1 MYQRSKG
8 INFSLGKESIDELR
22 TFVNTRG
29 IIVHGDLGE
38 AISFYTSFA
47 ENQAIFPNYID
58 AFIRKYKIV
67 PGQGYAR
74 DFKETGF
81 DYAMSSGHITFRANK
96 MFSVQFGHGKHF
108 IGDGYRSLLLSDNTF
123 NYPYLRIQ
131 TNFGKVQYTN
141 LYTEFMD
148 INYFTTHSVD
158 NRDQLGYPKKYMSSH
173 FLSYNVTKRFSLS
186 LYEAVVW
193 RMNRTLASKGFDIN
207 YLNPVTMLRPIEFSL
222 NSPDNVLVGVNTKYK
237 LPFSSYLY
245 GQIIL
250 DEFSLGE
257 LFIGYTVLAIG
268 TSLPEIAASVSLA
281 LKGRYETV
289 TGTLIGSN
297 IFNGLCVLAIPGLF
311 MNPKMS
317 LGWSYSEWSP
327 LLFILFMITF
337 IFAYYIFS
345 VSKKERNAS
354 ILLSSLFLSSYFVSL
369 YFAY

>member
-1 MYQRSKG
+1 MIIALLAITSGIALIWVSAEKLENYSVHAARQFGFSSFFIGSTVIAFGTSAPEMLTTFFVSLENKG
-8 INFSLGKESIDELR
+8 SMVIGNVIGSNVANLSLVFGSMLLIVSLKKLRIKQEVAIQKNLLILLVSGLLIWLIIAIDPFNIASSFILL
-22 TFVNTRG
+22 TSLILV
-29 IIVHGDLGE
+29 
-38 AISFYTSFA
+38 ISFWYKNGVSDEKENDIDLPKYVSLKLILSLVFLVFA
-47 ENQAIFPNYID
+47 AWL
-58 AFIRKYKIV
+58 
-67 PGQGYAR
+67 
-74 DFKETGF
+74 
-81 DYAMSSGHITFRANK
+81 ITFGAN
-96 MFSVQFGHGKHF
+96 Q
-108 IGDGYRSLLLSDNTF
+108 
-123 NYPYLRIQ
+123 
-131 TNFGKVQYTN
+131 
-141 LYTEFMD
+141 
-148 INYFTTHSVD
+148 
-158 NRDQLGYPKKYMSSH
+158 
-173 FLSYNVTKRFSLS
+173 
-186 LYEAVVW
+186 
-193 RMNRTLASKGFDIN
+193 
-207 YLNPVTMLRPIEFSL
+207 
-222 NSPDNVLVGVNTKYK
+222 
-237 LPFSSYLY
+237 
-245 GQIIL
+245 IL
-250 DEFSLGE
+250 DEYSLGE

>member
-1 MYQRSKG
+1 MIIALLAICSGIALIWVSAEKLEKYSVHAAREFGFSPFFIGSTVIAFGTSAPEMLTTFFVSLENKG
-8 INFSLGKESIDELR
+8 SMVIGNVIGSNVANLSLVFGSMLLIVSLKKFRIKQEVAIQKNLLILLISSVLIWLIIAIDPFNILSSLILLTSLILVIFFWYKNGVSDENENDINLPKYVSLKLTLSLV
-22 TFVNTRG
+22 FLV
-29 IIVHGDLGE
+29 
-38 AISFYTSFA
+38 FA
-47 ENQAIFPNYID
+47 AWL
-58 AFIRKYKIV
+58 
-67 PGQGYAR
+67 
-74 DFKETGF
+74 
-81 DYAMSSGHITFRANK
+81 ITFGAN
-96 MFSVQFGHGKHF
+96 Q
-108 IGDGYRSLLLSDNTF
+108 
-123 NYPYLRIQ
+123 
-131 TNFGKVQYTN
+131 
-141 LYTEFMD
+141 
-148 INYFTTHSVD
+148 
-158 NRDQLGYPKKYMSSH
+158 
-173 FLSYNVTKRFSLS
+173 
-186 LYEAVVW
+186 
-193 RMNRTLASKGFDIN
+193 
-207 YLNPVTMLRPIEFSL
+207 
-222 NSPDNVLVGVNTKYK
+222 
-237 LPFSSYLY
+237 
-245 GQIIL
+245 IL

-354 ILLSSLFLSSYFVSL
+354 FLLSLLFLSSYFVSL